1 MTNPPFG
8 IGACTERVL
17 AAAAFFAALATGA
30 SGQDWTAPR
39 TTDRAARSWERAED
53 RSLAAWEAQAKK
65 AAQVQKAREDEW
77 DRKTKQVT
85 RSICTGAKGC

>member
-1 MTNPPFG
+1 MTRVAG
-8 IGACTERVL
+8 RRIERAV
-17 AAAAFFAALATGA
+17 AAAALFAALVTGA

-39 TTDRAARSWERAED
+39 TTDRAARSWERSED
-53 RSLAAWEAQAKK
+53 RSSAGWEAQAKK